1 MNKVVITQ
9 EMAHLFDE
17 YYIKYGTKRFTVL
30 FNEQFGERKSINQ
43 INRMAN
49 KLGLTGKY
57 APPGYYTI
65 AEVSELL
72 GVTRK
77 HIEYWI
83 DNDRIKCKQYGGS
96 RRFIP
101 QEEFDRLVEHY
112 NVKSKPPWPAMTIEQ
127 VSDYIGI
134 DRRTVLHNIQSGSL
148 IAVKI
153 KETPTSRTI
162 WYVKRDQIM
171 WGRSYAKKTG
181 VIFIPWKKYPYR

>member
-17 YYIKYGTKRFTVL
+17 YYIKYGTRRFTVL

-65 AEVSELL
+65 AEASKLL
-72 GVTRK
+72 DVTRK
-77 HIEYWI
+77 HVEHWI
-83 DNDRIKCKQYGGS
+83 DDERIKCKQYGGR

-101 QEEFDRLVEHY
+101 QEEFDRLVNYY

-127 VSDYIGI
+127 AADYIGVYQ
-134 DRRTVLHNIQSGSL
+134 RTILYGIQNKSI

-153 KETPTSRTI
+153 KEIPTSRAM
-162 WYVKRDQIM
+162 WYIKRDQIM

-181 VIFIPWKKYPYR
+181 VLYIPWKKYPYR

>member
-1 MNKVVITQ
+1 MNKVIITQ

-30 FNEQFGERKSINQ
+30 FNEHFGERKSINQ

-72 GVTRK
+72 DVTRK

-83 DNDRIKCKQYGGS
+83 DNDRIKCKQYGGC

-112 NVKSKPPWPAMTIEQ
+112 SIKSVPPWPAMTIEQ
-127 VSDYIGI
+127 AANYIGVYQ
-134 DRRTVLHNIQSGSL
+134 RTILHNIHYGSI

-153 KETPTSRTI
+153 KETPTSRAM
-162 WYVKRDQIM
+162 WYVKKDQIL
-171 WGRSYAKKTG
+171 WGRNYAKKTG
-181 VIFIPWKKYPYR
+181 VVFIPWKKYPYR